1 MVMGRKEVAVDFI
14 TRLKDKGFKDLD
26 KSTKK
31 SIKSLQKFGRTLGV
45 ALSAA
50 AVVAFVK
57 KSTQQFAEL
66 ERSTRKLESELNTLG
81 LAFATSLAT
90 DFTRSLALATGTSQD
105 KLIPSLQKLIQTTYT
120 LTDAQK
126 LLGLAVEISG
136 RKGLELE
143 QVTNALSR
151 AFVGDFNALVKLR
164 IGFEK
169 AELEGKNFQDV
180 LAALQGEFGVKQADT
195 FAEKIDKLKVAFEET
210 QVAIGRGLI
219 KGLEDSGL
227 SIEQTQQKMIELG
240 EKIGEALG
248 KAAAAVLTLE
258 NKLEALAS
266 NPVIRFLLDALD
278 ALVGLDPFGPAARAA
293 DAETDARVRAAN
305 AYSKQL
311 ETQGKLVKLAK
322 VEAGLAKQR
331 AAEIARLKRDEA
343 KRAQEKK
350 RSADLERLRNSI
362 QFKFDID
369 AINLQAALRRQL
381 SQTDRDRVLQL
392 SALKI
397 SDYQTDEEAIKTLK
411 AATEG
416 RYDDAMNLEKVL
428 QLLKIAGFA
437 SDKAAIDALAALK
450 PDIKFTDNLDDILAK
465 LKAIIEGKYTINI
478 GATIS
483 VPNVPGAGGTATA
496 SPGGG
501 NFQPGTVISPGTGAP
516 GTGTG
521 GSLGAFPTIPGTGSS
536 AIIDTITEIIAN
548 QNTLTA
554 NFLAGLPSGLDANA
568 LATARYEL
576 QARTITAE
584 NQLTNYLSG
593 ARYQGMANDI
603 TAQNTMTNQL
613 AADRYTAMQN
623 YYTGAGS
630 QGVTVN
636 VNIEGSL
643 LSQNDLVA
651 AVTDAVYQTQ
661 RTGNDLIVSAI

>member
-45 ALSAA
+45 ALTAT

-57 KSTQQFAEL
+57 KSTEQFAEL

-180 LAALQGEFGVKQADT
+180 LTALQGEFGVKQADT

-293 DAETDARVRAAN
+293 EKETDARVRAAN
-305 AYSKQL
+305 AYTKQL
-311 ETQGKLVKLAK
+311 ESQGKLVKLAER
-322 VEAGLAKQR
+322 EAVLAKQR
-331 AAEIARLKRDEA
+331 AADVARLKREEL

-350 RSADLERLRNSI
+350 RSADIEKLRNSI

-397 SDYQTDEEAIKTLK
+397 ADYQTDEDAIKTLQ
-411 AATEG
+411 AATQG

-428 QLLKIAGFA
+428 QLLKTAGFA
-437 SDKAAIDALAALK
+437 NDKASIDALAALK
-450 PDIKFTDNLDDILAK
+450 PEIKFTDNLDDIIAK
-465 LKAIIEGKYTINI
+465 LKAIIEGKYTISI

-496 SPGGG
+496 TPGGG
-501 NFQPGTVISPGTGAP
+501 NFQPGAVISPGTGAP

-521 GSLGAFPTIPGTGSS
+521 TSIGSFPTTPGTGSS

-623 YYTGAGS
+623 FYTRGS
-630 QGVTVN
+630 EPVVVN
-636 VNIEGSL
+636 VNVQGSVVA
-643 LSQNDLVA
+643 QNDLVA
-651 AVTDAVYQTQ
+651 AVTDAVYATQ
-661 RTGNDLIVSAI
+661 RSGNSLLIAE

>member
-31 SIKSLQKFGRTLGV
+31 SIKSLQKLGRTLGV
-45 ALSAA
+45 ALTAT

-105 KLIPSLQKLIQTTYT
+105 KLIPSLQKLVQTTYT

-180 LAALQGEFGVKQADT
+180 LAALQSEFGVKQADT

-278 ALVGLDPFGPAARAA
+278 ALVGLDPFGPSARAA
-293 DAETDARVRAAN
+293 EKETDARVRAAN
-305 AYSKQL
+305 AYTKQL
-311 ETQGKLVKLAK
+311 ESQGKLVKLAER
-322 VEAGLAKQR
+322 EAVLAKQR
-331 AAEIARLKRDEA
+331 AADVARLKREEL

-350 RSADLERLRNSI
+350 RSADLEKLRNSI

-397 SDYQTDEEAIKTLK
+397 ADYQTDEEAIKTLQ
-411 AATEG
+411 AATQG
-416 RYDDAMNLEKVL
+416 RYDDAMNLEKTL
-428 QLLKIAGFA
+428 QILKLAGYA
-437 SDKAAIDALAALK
+437 TDKAIFEELSNMK
-450 PDIKFTDNLDDILAK
+450 PKIEFIDNLDEVAK
-465 LKAIIEGKYTINI
+465 RLKAVLEGKYNVVINADVLGI
-478 GATIS
+478 GNIKADRAIANENVLIAKTSKVETYKEAS
-483 VPNVPGAGGTATA
+483 VASSAFAELATA
-496 SPGGG
+496 DAA
-501 NFQPGTVISPGTGAP
+501 Q
-516 GTGTG
+516 
-521 GSLGAFPTIPGTGSS
+521 SLLQANVAVAS
-536 AIIDTITEIIAN
+536 ATTPEEKNAATDAVEAANAYIQASALLTESIA
-548 QNTLTA
+548 A
-554 NFLAGLPSGLDANA
+554 ADYAAALAGLELANEYLNQSIMATTGLG
-568 LATARYEL
+568 LVPEL
-576 QARTITAE
+576 S
-584 NQLTNYLSG
+584 NV
-593 ARYQGMANDI
+593 
-603 TAQNTMTNQL
+603 
-613 AADRYTAMQN
+613 
-623 YYTGAGS
+623 S
-630 QGVTVN
+630 QTPVVVN
-636 VNIEGSL
+636 VNVSGSVIAE
-643 LSQNDLVA
+643 NDLVA
-651 AVTDAVYQTQ
+651 AVTDAVYATQ
-661 RTGNDLIVSAI
+661 RSGNSLLIAE

>member
-45 ALSAA
+45 ALTAT

-57 KSTQQFAEL
+57 KSTEQFAEL

-180 LAALQGEFGVKQADT
+180 LTALQGEFGVKQADT

-293 DAETDARVRAAN
+293 EKETDARVRAAN
-305 AYSKQL
+305 AYTKQL
-311 ETQGKLVKLAK
+311 ESQGKLVKLAER
-322 VEAGLAKQR
+322 EAVLAKQR
-331 AAEIARLKRDEA
+331 AADVARLKREEL

-350 RSADLERLRNSI
+350 RSADIEKLRNSI

-397 SDYQTDEEAIKTLK
+397 ADYQTDEDAIKTLQ
-411 AATEG
+411 AATQG

-428 QLLKIAGFA
+428 QLLKTAGFA
-437 SDKAAIDALAALK
+437 NDKASIDALAALK
-450 PDIKFTDNLDDILAK
+450 PEIKFTDNLDDIIAK
-465 LKAIIEGKYTINI
+465 LKAIIEGKYTISI

-496 SPGGG
+496 TPGGG
-501 NFQPGTVISPGTGAP
+501 NFQPGAVISPGTGAP

-521 GSLGAFPTIPGTGSS
+521 TSIGSFPTTPGTGSS

-593 ARYQGMANDI
+593 ARYQMMANDI

-623 YYTGAGS
+623 FYTRGS
-630 QGVTVN
+630 EPVVVN
-636 VNIEGSL
+636 VNVQGSVVA
-643 LSQNDLVA
+643 QNDLVA
-651 AVTDAVYQTQ
+651 AVTDAVYATQ
-661 RTGNDLIVSAI
+661 RSGNSLLIAE

>member
-1 MVMGRKEVAVDFI
+1 
-14 TRLKDKGFKDLD
+14 
-26 KSTKK
+26 
-31 SIKSLQKFGRTLGV
+31 
-45 ALSAA
+45 
-50 AVVAFVK
+50 
-57 KSTQQFAEL
+57 
-66 ERSTRKLESELNTLG
+66 
-81 LAFATSLAT
+81 
-90 DFTRSLALATGTSQD
+90 
-105 KLIPSLQKLIQTTYT
+105 
-120 LTDAQK
+120 
-126 LLGLAVEISG
+126 
-136 RKGLELE
+136 
-143 QVTNALSR
+143 
-151 AFVGDFNALVKLR
+151 
-164 IGFEK
+164 
-169 AELEGKNFQDV
+169 
-180 LAALQGEFGVKQADT
+180 LQGEFGVKQADT

-428 QLLKIAGFA
+428 QLLKTAGFA
-437 SDKAAIDALAALK
+437 ADKASIDALAALK
-450 PDIKFTDNLDDILAK
+450 PDIKFTDNLDDIIAK
-465 LKAIIEGKYTINI
+465 LKAIIEGKYSISI

-483 VPNVPGAGGTATA
+483 VPNIPTPGGSSKSGGLPPTFDPGAFRKKDEDTSKDLLPPTPPVIKPPYIDLPGEIGGEPFKT
-496 SPGGG
+496 P
-501 NFQPGTVISPGTGAP
+501 FIPDTGRFRFFEE
-516 GTGTG
+516 TGV
-521 GSLGAFPTIPGTGSS
+521 S
-536 AIIDTITEIIAN
+536 DRRM
-548 QNTLTA
+548 
-554 NFLAGLPSGLDANA
+554 GLPAFFDPASFR
-568 LATARYEL
+568 ARDE
-576 QARTITAE
+576 
-584 NQLTNYLSG
+584 
-593 ARYQGMANDI
+593 
-603 TAQNTMTNQL
+603 
-613 AADRYTAMQN
+613 
-623 YYTGAGS
+623 
-630 QGVTVN
+630 GVTVN

-651 AVTDAVYQTQ
+651 TVTTMLKKCIDAVYVIYRLRCTAS
-661 RTGNDLIVSAI
+661 TCNSAAIDKSKI

>member
-1 MVMGRKEVAVDFI
+1 MGRKEVAVDFI

-26 KSTKK
+26 KATKK
-31 SIKSLQKFGRTLGV
+31 SQTLLTKFGKGLGLTFGAV
-45 ALSAA
+45 AIG
-50 AVVAFVK
+50 AFVK
-57 KSTQQFAEL
+57 KSVNQFATL
-66 ERSTRKLESELNTLG
+66 EKSTKRLESELTNLG
-81 LAFATSLAT
+81 LAFASSLAS
-90 DFTRSLALATGTSQD
+90 DFTRALSLSSGVSQNE
-105 KLIPSLQKLIQTTYT
+105 LNPALQKLIQTTYT

-126 LLGLAVEISG
+126 LLSLSTEIS
-136 RKGLELE
+136 RQKGLELTD
-143 QVTNALSR
+143 VSNALSR
-151 AFVGDFNALVKLR
+151 AFVGDYKALVKLR
-164 IGFEK
+164 IGYET
-169 AELEGKNFQDV
+169 AELKGKDFADV
-180 LAALQGEFGVKQADT
+180 LKELEADFSSKQVDT
-195 FAEKIDKLKVAFEET
+195 FADKINKLKIAFEQT
-210 QVAIGRGLI
+210 QVAVGKGFVE
-219 KGLEDSGL
+219 GLEASGL
-227 SIEQTQQKMIELG
+227 SIEETQEKMIALG
-240 EKIGEALG
+240 EAFGTALG
-248 KAAAAVLTLE
+248 KAVGLIDRVSSKFNELANSRPVL
-258 NKLEALAS
+258 AL
-266 NPVIRFLLDALD
+266 FDLLDRLAGIDYGD
-278 ALVGLDPFGPAARAA
+278 AGRAA
-293 DAETDARVRAAN
+293 DAKLKADLAAG
-305 AYSKQL
+305 ALQRKALQDQAKL
-311 ETQGKLVKLAK
+311 TQLAK
-322 VEAGLAKQR
+322 QEAGLAKLR

-428 QLLKIAGFA
+428 QLLKTAGFA
-437 SDKAAIDALAALK
+437 SDKASIDALAALK

-496 SPGGG
+496 TPGGG
-501 NFQPGTVISPGTGAP
+501 KFMPGGYINAGSDEAGTGRGTSIGSFYPKPGTS
-516 GTGTG
+516 
-521 GSLGAFPTIPGTGSS
+521 SS
-536 AIIDTITEIIAN
+536 AITEAITGIIGN

-554 NFLAGLPSGLDANA
+554 NFLADLPSGLDAND

-576 QARTITAE
+576 QARQIQAQ

-593 ARYQGMANDI
+593 ARYQMMANDV
-603 TAQNTMTNQL
+603 TDQNTMTNQL

-623 YYTGAGS
+623 YYTRGS
-630 QGVTVN
+630 EPVVVN

>member
-31 SIKSLQKFGRTLGV
+31 SIKSLQKLGRTLGV
-45 ALSAA
+45 ALTAT

-57 KSTQQFAEL
+57 KSTEQFAEL

-105 KLIPSLQKLIQTTYT
+105 KLIPSLQKLVQTTYT

-180 LAALQGEFGVKQADT
+180 LAALQSEFGVKQADT

-210 QVAIGRGLI
+210 QVAIGKGLI

-293 DAETDARVRAAN
+293 EKETDARVRAAN
-305 AYSKQL
+305 AYTKQL
-311 ETQGKLVKLAK
+311 ETQGKLVRLAEI
-322 VEAGLAKQR
+322 EARLAKQR
-331 AAEIARLKRDEA
+331 AAEVARLKREEL

-350 RSADLERLRNSI
+350 RSADLEKLRNSI

-397 SDYQTDEEAIKTLK
+397 ADYQTDEEAIKTLQ
-411 AATEG
+411 AATQG

-428 QLLKIAGFA
+428 QLLKTAGFA
-437 SDKAAIDALAALK
+437 SDKASIDALAALK
-450 PDIKFTDNLDDILAK
+450 PDIKFTDNLDDIIAK
-465 LKAIIEGKYTINI
+465 LKAIIEGKYSISI
-478 GATIS
+478 GATIT
-483 VPNVPGAGGTATA
+483 VPNIPT
-496 SPGGG
+496 PGGSSKSG
-501 NFQPGTVISPGTGAP
+501 GLPPTFDPGGFRKKDEDTSKDLLPPTPPVIKPPYIDLPGEIGGEPFKTPFIPDTGRFRFFEE
-516 GTGTG
+516 TGE
-521 GSLGAFPTIPGTGSS
+521 S
-536 AIIDTITEIIAN
+536 DRRM
-548 QNTLTA
+548 
-554 NFLAGLPSGLDANA
+554 GLPSFFDPAGFR
-568 LATARYEL
+568 ARDE
-576 QARTITAE
+576 
-584 NQLTNYLSG
+584 
-593 ARYQGMANDI
+593 
-603 TAQNTMTNQL
+603 
-613 AADRYTAMQN
+613 
-623 YYTGAGS
+623 
-630 QGVTVN
+630 GVTVN
-636 VNIEGSL
+636 VNVQGSVVA
-643 LSQNDLVA
+643 QNDLVA
-651 AVTDAVYQTQ
+651 AVTDAVYATQ
-661 RTGNDLIVSAI
+661 RTGNNLILEAI

>member
-45 ALSAA
+45 ALTAT

-57 KSTQQFAEL
+57 KSTEQFAEL

-180 LAALQGEFGVKQADT
+180 LTALQGEFGVKQADT

-293 DAETDARVRAAN
+293 EKETDARVRAAN
-305 AYSKQL
+305 AYTKQL
-311 ETQGKLVKLAK
+311 ESQGKLVKLAER
-322 VEAGLAKQR
+322 EAVLAKQR
-331 AAEIARLKRDEA
+331 AADVARLKREEL

-350 RSADLERLRNSI
+350 RSADIEKLRNSI

-397 SDYQTDEEAIKTLK
+397 ADYQTDEDAIKTLQ
-411 AATEG
+411 AATQG

-428 QLLKIAGFA
+428 QLLKTAGFA
-437 SDKAAIDALAALK
+437 NDKASIDALAALK
-450 PDIKFTDNLDDILAK
+450 PEIKFTDNLDDIIAK
-465 LKAIIEGKYTINI
+465 LKAIIEGKYTISI

-496 SPGGG
+496 TPGGG
-501 NFQPGTVISPGTGAP
+501 NFQPGAVISPGTGAP
-516 GTGTG
+516 GTGIGTSI
-521 GSLGAFPTIPGTGSS
+521 GSFPTTPGTGSS

-623 YYTGAGS
+623 FYTRGS
-630 QGVTVN
+630 EPVVVN
-636 VNIEGSL
+636 VNVQGSVVA
-643 LSQNDLVA
+643 QNDLVA
-651 AVTDAVYQTQ
+651 AVTDAVYATQ
-661 RTGNDLIVSAI
+661 RSGNSLLIAE

>member
-57 KSTQQFAEL
+57 KSAQQFAEL

-105 KLIPSLQKLIQTTYT
+105 KLIPSLQKLVQTTYT

-180 LAALQGEFGVKQADT
+180 LAALQSEFGVKQADT

-293 DAETDARVRAAN
+293 EKETDARVRAAN
-305 AYSKQL
+305 AYTKQL
-311 ETQGKLVKLAK
+311 ETQGKLVRLAEI
-322 VEAGLAKQR
+322 EAGLAKQR
-331 AAEIARLKRDEA
+331 AAEIARLKREEL

-350 RSADLERLRNSI
+350 RSADLEKLRNSI

-397 SDYQTDEEAIKTLK
+397 SDYQTDEEAIKTLQ
-411 AATEG
+411 AATQG

-428 QLLKIAGFA
+428 QLLKTAGFA
-437 SDKAAIDALAALK
+437 SDKASIDALAALK
-450 PDIKFTDNLDDILAK
+450 PDIKFTDNLDDIIAK
-465 LKAIIEGKYTINI
+465 LKAIIEGKYSISI
-478 GATIS
+478 GATITVPNIPTPGGSSKSGGLPPTFDPGGFRKKDEDTSKDLLPPTPPVIRPPYIDLPGEQGGEPFKRPFVPDLGSFRFFEENQDSYLRNLYDKTS
-483 VPNVPGAGGTATA
+483 VP
-496 SPGGG
+496 S
-501 NFQPGTVISPGTGAP
+501 NFDVSSSRYFEETGR
-516 GTGTG
+516 
-521 GSLGAFPTIPGTGSS
+521 S
-536 AIIDTITEIIAN
+536 A
-548 QNTLTA
+548 
-554 NFLAGLPSGLDANA
+554 
-568 LATARYEL
+568 R
-576 QARTITAE
+576 
-584 NQLTNYLSG
+584 
-593 ARYQGMANDI
+593 GMATPSFFDP
-603 TAQNTMTNQL
+603 
-613 AADRYTAMQN
+613 
-623 YYTGAGS
+623 AGFRARDE
-630 QGVTVN
+630 GVTVN